1 VTADGAYD
9 GEPVYQAIASHQS
22 DPVPDVVIPLRA
34 SAVPGTEDA
43 EAQSHGAH
51 LAIPAKRNET
61 GVDCPPALALRLCSR
76 RGCTG
81 PGGLGR
87 FPRRKVITATIS
99 RDAQTEGLKGF
110 FGT

>member
-61 GVDCPPALALRLCSR
+61 DMDCSPALALRLCSR
-76 RGCTG
+76 RGALDPAAWVG
-81 PGGLGR
+81 SPGT
-87 FPRRKVITATIS
+87 K
-99 RDAQTEGLKGF
+99 
-110 FGT
+110 